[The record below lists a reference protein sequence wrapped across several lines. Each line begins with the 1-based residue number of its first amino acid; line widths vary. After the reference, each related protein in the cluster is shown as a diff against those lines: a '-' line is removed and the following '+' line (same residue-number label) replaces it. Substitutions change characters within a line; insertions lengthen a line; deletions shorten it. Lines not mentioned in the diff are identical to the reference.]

1 MMRLAHATACV
12 CLLGTATLAAAQAQP
27 HASEWASY
35 RDAYRSVVVFEKYGG
50 PKSLLQN
57 HVQLVPR
64 EPGALRAALDDAP
77 RMGLQLVLSGK
88 TVQTSLA
95 LDPLGRGVLPLVK
108 AAYDENAVL
117 APSRRIGPFSLRS
130 RVTIAAQADNTY
142 DSAELR
148 AACEQALGFARH
160 IDATARSRQ
169 CVGVRMVFPKKGVET
184 SVKLRR
190 AEGEQPL
197 PVAPGPAFGGD
208 MDADF
213 PSATYRFGPERAQVI
228 TFSAPLAIVPL
239 FE

>member
-12 CLLGTATLAAAQAQP
+12 CLLGTASLAAAQAQAQP
-27 HASEWASY
+27 QASEWASY
-35 RDAYRSVVVFEKYGG
+35 RDAYRTVVVFEKYGG

-64 EPGALRAALDDAP
+64 EPGALRAALGE
-77 RMGLQLVLSGK
+77 GLQLVLSGK

-117 APSRRIGPFSLRS
+117 APDQRIGPFSLRS
-130 RVTIAAQADNTY
+130 RVTIAPQADNTY

-148 AACEQALGFARH
+148 AACEQALGFARYV
-160 IDATARSRQ
+160 DATARSRQ
-169 CVGVRMVFPKKGVET
+169 CVGVGMVFPKKGVDT

-197 PVAPGPAFGGD
+197 PVVPGPAFGGD
-208 MDADF
+208 LDAGF
-213 PSATYRFGPERAQVI
+213 PSATYRFGPERSQVI
-228 TFSAPLAIVPL
+228 TYSAPLAIVPL